1 MIQQKE
7 AASAVALFISF
18 GAFFLSCPVVLWEG
32 GLFAQVSADPLL
44 QRAVVNGFS
53 AVAFTLGVAWGI
65 WSLSRGGAPV
75 SKALTGVLLIA
86 YGIAACLYGVAQ
98 AAIVAVPVSAGVAIG
113 ALMGAAFVAV
123 VSEWSAVLARYGLRS
138 SLIGLGVSCGIA
150 SLIGLGFVV
159 GLLPMATGAYVLC
172 SCLGVAAPLLHVC
185 RSASSPAAFDD
196 IETGH
201 LWDSFRT
208 MILNP
213 SLGLFLFVF
222 VMSARGFVFM
232 DHRHIGAES
241 VMAAA
246 VIVVV
251 LARFWPRFS
260 LSAIYRIFLP
270 AAGAVFIV
278 LSSFPVTSASFA
290 GGFVVSH
297 AAMAVIALLALASLC
312 AVAHAGEFAP
322 SVVGAALAAVV
333 SLAVLLGVNLRA
345 LVADADT
352 LGAILLV
359 CAMTYF
365 VYVMLSPLAD
375 YHRLLKECE
384 GTGNSDV
391 PIGPAAADAGSFAA
405 ADRETVCRQLSDE
418 KGLSMREREILPYL
432 ARGHRPAYVADVL
445 CISEHT
451 VRTHIRN
458 MYRKLG
464 VGSREDLIQL
474 IESYG
479 GDRSV

>member
-1 MIQQKE
+1 MIQQRE
-7 AASAVALFISF
+7 AASTVALFISF

-32 GLFAQVSADPLL
+32 GLFVQVSADPLL
-44 QRAVVNGFS
+44 QRAFVNGFS
-53 AVAFTLGVAWGI
+53 AAALVLGVAWGL
-65 WSLSRGGAPV
+65 WSLARGGSRAPRPV
-75 SKALTGVLLIA
+75 LGALLTAYVLASCA
-86 YGIAACLYGVAQ
+86 YGAAQ
-98 AAIVAVPVSAGVAIG
+98 AGLMPISSPAAVALGAVA
-113 ALMGAAFVAV
+113 GAAFTGA
-123 VSEWSAVLARYGLRS
+123 VSEWSAVLARYGLRP
-138 SLIGLGVSCGIA
+138 SLVGIGISCGVA
-150 SLIGLGFVV
+150 SLVGLGFAV
-159 GLLPMATGAYVLC
+159 GLLPAAPLAYVLC
-172 SCLGVAAPLLHVC
+172 VCLGVAAPWLHGL
-185 RSASSPAAFDD
+185 RPATSPVVLDD
-196 IETGH
+196 IETSH

-232 DHRHIGAES
+232 DYRHIGAES
-241 VMAAA
+241 VIAAA
-246 VIVVV
+246 VIVVA

-260 LSAIYRIFLP
+260 LSTIYRVFLP
-270 AAGAVFIV
+270 AVGAVFIV
-278 LSSFPVTSASFA
+278 LSSFPVTSISFT
-290 GGFVVSH
+290 GGFIVSH

-312 AVAHAGEFAP
+312 AVSHAGEFAP
-322 SVVGAALAAVV
+322 SVVGSALVAVV

-345 LVADADT
+345 LVSDADT

-359 CAMTYF
+359 CAMVYF
-365 VYVMLSPLAD
+365 VYVMLSPLVD

-384 GTGNSDV
+384 GGVAIDS
-391 PIGPAAADAGSFAA
+391 GGAEAAAPFVV
-405 ADRETVCRQLSDE
+405 ADRETVCTRLADE

-464 VGSREDLIQL
+464 VGSREELIQL
-474 IESYG
+474 IEG
-479 GDRSV
+479 HAEAPSV